1 MLHEVHSRTFASNVL
16 RLCTK
21 DEMQGAEDEV
31 ERSVLTYVTETNS
44 DSNAAD
50 RLRATVSRCVTIK
63 QSFNHEQKKYFPCK
77 CGSSI
82 RARVE

>member
-31 ERSVLTYVTETNS
+31 ERSVLTYVTETEF
-44 DSNAAD
+44 
-50 RLRATVSRCVTIK
+50 R
-63 QSFNHEQKKYFPCK
+63 
-77 CGSSI
+77 
-82 RARVE
+82 